1 MVYSKYM
8 KDGGKTEM
16 RKAIAVI
23 LTIVLS
29 LCIFAGCGP
38 KKTGENVMPAED
50 FNIYK
55 DGKLVRTPEEMGV
68 KVAETIDKSGNETY
82 RKLKI
87 GDSIA
92 LLEALYGNEIVCYE
106 DESGKLQECS
116 VSEYIEKK
124 KDEEFISII
133 LYRITYEDK
142 IYSRKEISEL
152 PADENKFFDSVYLA
166 IFIDNTA
173 GKINNIGVGHERDP
187 LGFKLKGS

>member
-38 KKTGENVMPAED
+38 KKTGENVMPEED

-55 DGKLVRTPEEMGV
+55 DGKVHVYFEELAMNTSNSMLIFG
-68 KVAETIDKSGNETY
+68 GETY
-82 RKLKI
+82 RGLKI
-87 GDSIA
+87 GDSIE

-116 VSEYIEKK
+116 VSEYIDIKK
-124 KDEEFISII
+124 EEEYISII
-133 LYRITYEDK
+133 LYRVTYEDK
-142 IYSRKEISEL
+142 IYRKKEISEL
-152 PADENKFFDSVYLA
+152 PADENKFFETAY
-166 IFIDNTA
+166 ITFYIDNIA
-173 GKINNIGVGHERDP
+173 GKINNIFIVHGRDP
-187 LGFKLKGS
+187 LGFKLA

>member
-1 MVYSKYM
+1 
-8 KDGGKTEM
+8 M

-87 GDSIA
+87 GDSIEM
-92 LLEALYGNEIVCYE
+92 LEALYGNEIVCYE

-116 VSEYIEKK
+116 VSEYIDIKK
-124 KDEEFISII
+124 EEEYISII
-133 LYRITYEDK
+133 LYRVTYEDK
-142 IYSRKEISEL
+142 IYSKKEISEL
-152 PADENKFFDSVYLA
+152 PADENKFFETAY
-166 IFIDNTA
+166 ITFYIDNIA
-173 GKINNIGVGHERDP
+173 GKINNIFIVHGRDP
-187 LGFKLKGS
+187 LGFKLA